1 MIRQSDFATDG
12 QQLSSSSNTTYNE
25 PIVLRLN
32 SVRKSYGSTVAVDD
46 LTLEIRPG
54 EIFGLLG
61 PNGAGKTTT
70 VNLAV
75 GVLTPDRGDVSIAG
89 LGSPTQPGVRR
100 SMGVA
105 SQSLALYDDLSAEEN
120 LSFFGSLYGLT
131 HRVLRQRVAW
141 SLDFVGLTDRSRQR
155 VKIYSGGMKRRLNLA
170 IALVHDPVL
179 LLLDEPTVGVDPQSR
194 NALFDNI
201 LSLRQDGKTIVY
213 TTHYMEEAQR
223 LCDRVGIMDHG
234 RLLAMESV
242 EQLIDAHGGEQTVTV
257 TQATGVKTLTT
268 DDPLKTLAHLQESG
282 TLLSYSV
289 DRPNLESVFLNL
301 TGRQLRD

>member
-1 MIRQSDFATDG
+1 ML
-12 QQLSSSSNTTYNE
+12 QLNRIS
-25 PIVLRLN
+25 
-32 SVRKSYGSTVAVDD
+32 KSFGSTVAVDD
-46 LTLEIRPG
+46 LTLDVQTG

-75 GVLTPDRGDVSIAG
+75 GVLKPDRGDISIAQ
-89 LGSPTQPGVRR
+89 LGPPTQPSARR
-100 SMGVA
+100 SIGVA

-120 LSFFGSLYGLT
+120 LSFFGSMYGIAR
-131 HRVLRQRVAW
+131 RVLRQRVAW
-141 SLDFVGLTDRSRQR
+141 SLDFVGLTDRRSQR
-155 VKIYSGGMKRRLNLA
+155 VKTFSGGMKRRLNLA
-170 IALVHDPVL
+170 VALVHDPVL

-201 LSLRQDGKTIVY
+201 LSLRQQGKTIVY

-223 LCDRVGIMDHG
+223 LCDRVGIIDHG
-234 RLLAMESV
+234 RLLALESV
-242 EQLIDAHGGEQTVTV
+242 ERLIEAYGGEQTVTI
-257 TQATGVKTLTT
+257 TQASGSKTLTT
-268 DDPLKTLAHLQESG
+268 DDPMATLAQLQERD

-289 DRPNLESVFLNL
+289 SRPDLESVFLNL

>member
-1 MIRQSDFATDG
+1 MLTLNHIRKT
-12 QQLSSSSNTTYNE
+12 
-25 PIVLRLN
+25 
-32 SVRKSYGSTVAVDD
+32 YGSTIAVDD

-75 GVLTPDRGDVSIAG
+75 GVLIPDCGEVSIAG
-89 LGSPTQPGVRR
+89 LGSPTQPVVRR
-100 SMGVA
+100 SIGVA

-120 LSFFGSLYGLT
+120 LSFFGGMYGLT
-131 HRVLRQRVAW
+131 RRALRHRVSW
-141 SLDFVGLTDRSRQR
+141 SLDFVELSDRRHHR
-155 VKIYSGGMKRRLNLA
+155 VKTYSGGMKRRLNLA
-170 IALVHDPVL
+170 VALVHDPVL

-201 LSLRQDGKTIVY
+201 LALRDEGKTIVY

-223 LCDRVGIMDHG
+223 LCDRVGIIDHG
-234 RLLAMESV
+234 RLLALDSV
-242 EQLIDAHGGEQTVTV
+242 EKLIEEHGGQQTVTV
-257 TQATGVKTLTT
+257 TQASGVQTLTT
-268 DDPLKTLAHLQESG
+268 DEPLATLSRLQESG

-289 DRPNLESVFLNL
+289 KRPNLESVFLNL